1 MLARQQKIIKE
12 ETEMQRQQMEL
23 IKCSFK
29 EKNKELVQRNT
40 IDQTLDSVTSPD
52 NGYFSME

>member
-1 MLARQQKIIKE
+1 
-12 ETEMQRQQMEL
+12 MQRQQMEL